1 MVPCMFFNAKF
12 CIAIKADDACI
23 AHLQMWID
31 DLRIQIEAVRKYGND
46 LEKGNVFNI
55 VKQKMFLECELKK
68 RKDNK

>member
-1 MVPCMFFNAKF
+1 MSNR
-12 CIAIKADDACI
+12 ADDACI